1 MLGWAMLV
9 TAGGCVSLAPTA
21 PSLPLPV
28 PDTWQET
35 IPDSP
40 REALGADTS
49 WEVFFTDIE
58 LRALIQAALDNSRDL
73 RTALLRVEEARAAF
87 RIERSATFP
96 SLDVTATSARSRTP
110 ADLNLTGRPVVGAE
124 YQAYAG
130 IPSWEVDIW
139 GRVRSLKDAA
149 LEEYLA
155 SRDAAR
161 AARVLIIE
169 QAAQGYLSLCE
180 LDERLVLAR
189 RSVVSRQESLRI
201 FRRRYEVGA
210 ISRFDLMQ
218 VEALLTQAQ
227 TLGAELERTRALQ
240 AHALSELVGA
250 PLDLPLSGG
259 GTLDEGSIAGGL
271 RIGLPSEVLLHRPDV
286 MAAEHRLR
294 SANFDIGVA
303 RADFFPRIA
312 LTGES
317 GAASAD
323 LGRLFSSGSS
333 AWQYGFGATLPLF
346 DAGRRRAALDL
357 AKVRRDEAVTSYDA
371 TVQQAF
377 REVLDALS
385 ERRWLSEEVAF
396 EKNAL
401 RAQTERA
408 RLASLR
414 YDRGASPYLEVLD
427 AQRDLLDAQQ
437 ALVATRRRYLT
448 SGVALYAALG
458 GGAGPFPP
466 DSPTDGATR

>member
-1 MLGWAMLV
+1 MAV
-9 TAGGCVSLAPTA
+9 VAGGCVSLAPA
-21 PSLPLPV
+21 LPSRPLPV
-28 PDTWQET
+28 PNAWQEA

-40 REALGADTS
+40 QDALGADTS
-49 WEVFFTDIE
+49 WEAFFTDAE

-73 RTALLRVEEARAAF
+73 RAALLRVDEARAAF
-87 RIERSATFP
+87 RIERSAAFP
-96 SLDVTATSARSRTP
+96 SVDVAAAGARSRTP
-110 ADLNLTGRPVVGAE
+110 ADLNVTGRPVVGAE

-130 IPSWEVDIW
+130 MPSWEVDIW

-149 LEEYLA
+149 LETYLA
-155 SRDAAR
+155 SDAAAR
-161 AARVLIIE
+161 AARVLIVE
-169 QAAQGYLSLCE
+169 QTAQGYLALCE

-189 RSVVSRQESLRI
+189 QSVASRQESLRI

-240 AHALSELVGA
+240 AHALSNLVGA
-250 PLDLPLSGG
+250 PIDLPRSGG
-259 GTLDEGSIAGGL
+259 GTLDDRSIAGDL
-271 RIGLPSEVLLHRPDV
+271 HIGLPSEVLLHRPDV

-317 GAASAD
+317 GVASAD
-323 LGRLFSSGSS
+323 LGRLFSTGSN
-333 AWQYGFGATLPLF
+333 AWQYGFGATLPVF

-357 AKVRRDEAVTSYDA
+357 AKVHRDEAVTSYDA

-385 ERRWLSEEVAF
+385 ERRWLAEEVAF
-396 EKNAL
+396 EGHAL

-408 RLASLR
+408 RLATLR

-437 ALVATRRRYLT
+437 SLVAARRRYLT

-458 GGAGPFPP
+458 GGAGPFLPV
-466 DSPTDGATR
+466 SPTDGATR